1 MMTFSQIPNPPAG
14 AIESWLISGV
24 AVVSIAALIMKVFV
38 RKPPIEA
45 EFVSR
50 TEFRMFREGV
60 ERELY
65 GLRDR
70 IDARF
75 LSVVEKMEQMKAE
88 LLAEGERRAGAIQQ
102 RLNEMEAGLARVDE
116 RTKR

>member
-1 MMTFSQIPNPPAG
+1 MRLLLQIPTLPSG
-14 AIESWLISGV
+14 AIESWLLSAV
-24 AVVSIAALIMKVFV
+24 AVVSIGAVLMKVFV

-45 EFVSR
+45 EFVNW
-50 TEFRMFREGV
+50 TEFRRFREGV

-75 LSVVEKMEQMKAE
+75 LSVVEKIEQMKAE
-88 LLAEGERRAGAIQQ
+88 LLAESERRTGGIHQ
-102 RLNEMEAGLARVDE
+102 RLSEME
-116 RTKR
+116 